1 MSELLEYKTELL
13 NRIRL
18 GSDNLGLTGEQNF
31 FEEVSSL
38 LIEAGIYDIFNK
50 SDAPCLIPNKGMR
63 VDAVS
68 WNPLEKVISAVVV
81 DFSNSDEVIS
91 ISQSEITKLGQ
102 RAYRFIESINNDSFF
117 DSMAVTHPCLSCRS
131 DIEPYIDQAL
141 KIRITIM
148 TDKILSDRVKL
159 GKLKMDPIDGKETF
173 FEIWDLARIKNL
185 DHAGMESEPFTVD
198 FDDLCGGL
206 KALPASVDQ
215 KGISSYLCILPGE
228 VLWKLYDEFGQRL
241 LESNVRTFLQFKGN
255 ANTGMRQTLLKNP
268 ENFFAFNNGLTVTST
283 DIKTEKDS
291 SGNVV
296 IKELE
301 NLQIVNGGQTTS
313 AIYFGKLEKGTQRDV
328 DFRNID
334 LSKAFIQMKLT
345 VIKDEEQA
353 ETMQSNIARFANTQ
367 NTIQKADF
375 VSNHPLHKQIE
386 ALSRRIPAP
395 PSAITNTSSKWFYER
410 VRGQYQTSIRGF
422 KSSSRAK
429 NWEAEFPK
437 NQKFSKMEM
446 AKYENIWR
454 MNPHEVSK
462 GQQFNLSAVGT
473 KLMNEWDRNESSFNE
488 PFYKDL
494 ISKAILFKHSDKAI
508 FKSEWYKD
516 SPGYKAQTVTY
527 TISLLRYKLKSK
539 KQDLNLER
547 IWKNQDLSKT
557 LEREVIVLGYL
568 VQKNLLDLNFRNG
581 VANTSEFAKKPDC
594 WEKFKKLNFD
604 IKYLQDEDILSSEAA
619 VDKKYDDKK
628 TGEISSEVQSYEL
641 ALSISNKEWSDLYVF
656 LTAIVPE
663 SDKKMKVINKLST
676 ASKNTVLQLF
686 EYEGALELR
695 NKAISEGFVVPE

>member
-1 MSELLEYKTELL
+1 MSELLEYKAELL

-31 FEEVSSL
+31 FDEVSSL
-38 LIEAGIYDIFNK
+38 LIEAGIYDTFSK
-50 SDAPCLIPNKGMR
+50 SDAPCLVPNKGMR

-68 WNPLEKVISAVVV
+68 WNPLERIISAVVV

-117 DSMAVTHPCLSCRS
+117 DSMAVTHPCQSCRS
-131 DIEPYIDQAL
+131 DIEPYLSQAL
-141 KIRITIM
+141 KIRITIL
-148 TDKILSDRVKL
+148 TDKMLSDRVKL
-159 GKLKMDPIDGKETF
+159 GKLKMDPIEEKESF

-185 DHAGMESEPFTVD
+185 DHAGMESEPFTID

-206 KALPASVDQ
+206 NALPASIDQ

-228 VLWKLYDEFGQRL
+228 VLWKLYDDFGQRL

-268 ENFFAFNNGLTVTST
+268 ENFFAFNNGLTVTATNIST
-283 DIKTEKDS
+283 KKDS
-291 SGNVV
+291 TGNVV

-328 DFRNID
+328 DFREID
-334 LSKAFIQMKLT
+334 LSKVFIQMKLT

-353 ETMQSNIARFANTQ
+353 ENMQSNIARFANTQ

-422 KSSSRAK
+422 KGSSRTK

-454 MNPHEVSK
+454 MNPQEVSK
-462 GQQFNLSAVGT
+462 GQQFNLIAVGT
-473 KLMNEWDRNESSFNE
+473 KLMNEWDKNESNFNE

-494 ISKAILFKHSDKAI
+494 ISKAILFKQADKAI

-516 SPGYKAQTVTY
+516 SPGYKSQTVTY
-527 TISLLRYKLKSK
+527 TISLLRYALK
-539 KQDLNLER
+539 KQKKDLNLER
-547 IWKNQDLSKT
+547 IWKNQDLSNT
-557 LEREVIVLGYL
+557 LTREVINLGYL
-568 VQKNLLDLNFRNG
+568 VQQKLLDLSFRNG

-594 WEKFKKLNFD
+594 WEKFKKFGYE
-604 IKYLQDEDILSSEAA
+604 IKYLESEDTLSTEEKLE
-619 VDKKYDDKK
+619 KKYEDQK
-628 TGEISSEVQSYEL
+628 TGEISSEIQSYEI
-641 ALSISNKEWSDLYVF
+641 ALSISNKEWSDLYIF

-663 SDKKMKVINKLST
+663 SDKKMKMLKKLTT

-695 NKAISEGFVVPE
+695 NRAISEGFVVPD